1 MAKDAEQLHRIMA
14 NLKCT
19 EEEAAEIMA
28 YDKAVDKGEKT
39 PHDLTPAQNKVAQ
52 SYARTGTRKPTV
64 YKFDKKER
72 KPNEPKRELIEMFAA
87 ALTTQSRTRNG
98 KSTSPSTELNTESS
112 SARPASKA
120 GRNSFSRRRVRGP
133 AGPARAEFL
142 LYHATSILSS
152 GNLHKL
158 APTIFPDFV
167 HFDYC
172 FLPVGMLYYT
182 CQGERMKSPKGPR

>member
-1 MAKDAEQLHRIMA
+1 MAKDAEQLQRIMA

-64 YKFDKKER
+64 YKFEKKER

-87 ALTTQSRTRNG
+87 VLTENSINHAIMNPERQIDFTFNG
-98 KSTSPSTELNTESS
+98 VKYRIVL
-112 SARPASKA
+112 SA
-120 GRNSFSRRRVRGP
+120 
-133 AGPARAEFL
+133 
-142 LYHATSILSS
+142 
-152 GNLHKL
+152 
-158 APTIFPDFV
+158 
-167 HFDYC
+167 
-172 FLPVGMLYYT
+172 
-182 CQGERMKSPKGPR
+182 PRK

>member
-52 SYARTGTRKPTV
+52 SYTRTGTRKPTV

-72 KPNEPKRELIEMFAA
+72 KPNEPKRELIQTIADALIEQGMIDGNSLHVENPERQIDFAF
-87 ALTTQSRTRNG
+87 NG
-98 KSTSPSTELNTESS
+98 VKYRIVL
-112 SARPASKA
+112 SA
-120 GRNSFSRRRVRGP
+120 
-133 AGPARAEFL
+133 
-142 LYHATSILSS
+142 
-152 GNLHKL
+152 
-158 APTIFPDFV
+158 
-167 HFDYC
+167 
-172 FLPVGMLYYT
+172 
-182 CQGERMKSPKGPR
+182 PRK